1 MTARNPLRVYGR
13 SSRRSSRAGQNLLTL
28 AAACLLLGGGSFPQ
42 TVRAQS
48 QSVSTAPQGPLWL
61 SAGVSYAWDDNVFRL
76 PDAADPQAL
85 LGTSTKS
92 DRYVSASVGVHLDKP
107 YAQQRFRLDA
117 TASGYRYDTF
127 SFLNSNLVQYDG
139 AWDWHVTPRVSGTL
153 SANRNE
159 ALVNYGD
166 YRTPIRNIVRTQNQ
180 RFSIDGLLFGGWHL
194 LGGVSRDET
203 KNSVVFVQQASYR
216 ATGADAGLRYVAES
230 GNSAT
235 VTTRS
240 SRADYIDQPLDPAN
254 LLDDGYRRDESELR
268 LEWMLSGKS
277 RLNGRLTRIEYRS
290 NHFTQRDF
298 SGTGGSLAYQ
308 WAPTGKVSLNL
319 SVGRDLEV
327 YVDRFSSYAVSD
339 TLALAPVWRISAR
352 TALRANISRVA
363 SDYRGAVVGLS
374 GPARRDTLD
383 SVQLAVDWFPARS
396 VTLSASVQRD
406 HRASNDAAFAF
417 DDTTAHLDA
426 TLTF

>member
-1 MTARNPLRVYGR
+1 
-13 SSRRSSRAGQNLLTL
+13 LLAL
-28 AAACLLLGGGSFPQ
+28 AAACLLLAGVSFPQ

-48 QSVSTAPQGPLWL
+48 QIVSTAPQGPLWI
-61 SAGVSYAWDDNVFRL
+61 SAGASFAWDDNVFRL

-92 DRYVSASVGVHLDKP
+92 DRYVSARVGLHLDKP

-127 SFLNSNLVQYDG
+127 SFLNSNLLQYDG
-139 AWDWHVTPRVSGTL
+139 AWDWHATPRVSGTL

-194 LGGVSRDET
+194 LGGVSRDES
-203 KNSVVFVQQASYR
+203 KNSAIFVQQASYH
-216 ATGADAGLRYVAES
+216 ATGGDVGLRYVAES

-235 VTTRS
+235 VAARS

-254 LLDDGYRRDESELR
+254 LLDDGYRREESELR
-268 LEWMLSGKS
+268 VQWMLGGKS
-277 RLNGRLTRIEYRS
+277 NLTGRLTRIEYRT
-290 NHFTQRDF
+290 NHFAQRDF
-298 SGTGGSLAYQ
+298 SGTGGSLRIQ
-308 WAPTGKVSLNL
+308 WLPTGKLSLNL
-319 SVGRDLEV
+319 SVARDLGV
-327 YVDRFSSYAVSD
+327 YVDNFSSYAVSE
-339 TLALAPVWRISAR
+339 TVALAPVWHVSAR
-352 TALRANISRVA
+352 TAVRANISRVT
-363 SDYRGAVVGLS
+363 SDYRGAVVVLP

-383 SVQLAVDWFPARS
+383 SVQLAVDWVPTRS

-406 HRASNDAAFAF
+406 HRASNDAMFEF
-417 DDTTAHLDA
+417 NDTSAHIDA